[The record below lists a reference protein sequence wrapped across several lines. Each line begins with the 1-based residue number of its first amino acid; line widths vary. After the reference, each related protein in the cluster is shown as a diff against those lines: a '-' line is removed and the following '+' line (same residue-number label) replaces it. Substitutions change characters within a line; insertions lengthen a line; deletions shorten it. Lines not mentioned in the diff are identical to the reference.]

1 MKFTKN
7 SSEILEFINKEIF
20 FNELIKN
27 EGIFQTNTI
36 ENIDNSDISIGVSY
50 EDDDNGEEVYIYN
63 VFIDEDEY
71 INIGNTGNKE
81 NKTPIS
87 VIDEIISTL
96 LAI

>member
-50 EDDDNGEEVYIYN
+50 EDDDNGEE
-63 VFIDEDEY
+63 EY